1 MFLFGLF
8 SSPPL
13 NRENSFPF
21 YFVVLSQDSG
31 HTLQSFRLSSS
42 FRYSSLKMRNKN
54 VNAGF
59 YLGYLFIVSI
69 CINRSIQSICKYSF
83 FFWLPRIGAQNN
95 ITFPDQTKICK
106 TTNND
111 WWIRSA
117 IRKRGQS
124 IERGRGF
131 LAREVFEMIHFCS
144 PL

>member
-1 MFLFGLF
+1 VFLFGLF

-31 HTLQSFRLSSS
+31 HTLQYFRLSSS

-69 CINRSIQSICKYSF
+69 YINRSIQSICKYSF
-83 FFWLPRIGAQNN
+83 FFGCHVLGHKITLPFPTKQKYAKQP
-95 ITFPDQTKICK
+95 ITIDESDQRFVKEG
-106 TTNND
+106 N
-111 WWIRSA
+111 R
-117 IRKRGQS
+117 
-124 IERGRGF
+124 
-131 LAREVFEMIHFCS
+131 
-144 PL
+144 